1 MPRSTLSKPIK
12 PDARV
17 RQWEICLLRDF
28 QRQIIDD
35 VYRAWNEG
43 AGNVMLVSPT
53 GSGKTVMLGH
63 IIKAYNAPTCVIAH
77 RQEILG
83 QLALALNREA
93 VPHAIIAPRIV
104 TRQIIA
110 AEMNTHGHS
119 YYSPHAQT
127 KVAGVDTLI
136 RCDRRVDPWYDRVQ
150 LVVIDEGHHVLKAN
164 KWGKAMGMFVNARGL
179 LPTAHA
185 IRGDG
190 LGLGR
195 NADGLV
201 DRIVIG
207 PSGRTLIDRGFLSDY
222 RICCPK
228 SDVNL
233 AGIHV
238 TDTGEF
244 NYKEVRAAVHASST
258 ITGDVVGAYLKFAP
272 GKLGITFAV
281 DILAATD
288 LVNEYRRHGVPAEI
302 ITGKTHLSVR
312 AGLMQQFRERRI
324 LQMIAVEVLSEGV
337 DVPAVE
343 VISMARPTNSFQL
356 FGQQC
361 GRPLRLD
368 ISQELADS
376 WDSFTDDERL
386 AHIAASSKPRALI
399 IDHVQNTLRHGLP
412 DVVRDYS
419 LNRREKSA
427 RGKPDVP
434 MLRSCVEC
442 LQPFPRY
449 LTACEHCGHPVAPA
463 GRGSPDAVEG
473 DMVLLDEAILLAMR
487 RQVARVDGPVR
498 IPDGAPPGTVIR
510 NHLNRQAAQV
520 PLRRTIA
527 LYGALMGYMGHET
540 RVGQKKF
547 WLEFG
552 IDVMTAQTLG
562 VAEADELRVRIQRV
576 LDKWGVVLMESEA

>member
-1 MPRSTLSKPIK
+1 M
-12 PDARV
+12 
-17 RQWEICLLRDF
+17 LRDF
-28 QRQIIDD
+28 QRQIVDD

-43 AGNVMLVSPT
+43 AGNVMMVSPT
-53 GSGKTVMLGH
+53 GSGKTVMLGD
-63 IIKAYNAPTCVIAH
+63 IIKAYNVPTCVIAH
-77 RQEILG
+77 RQELLA
-83 QLALALNREA
+83 QLSLALNRES
-93 VPHAIIAPRIV
+93 VPHSIIAPNTII
-104 TRQIIA
+104 RQIVA
-110 AEMNTHGHS
+110 AEMETHGYSH
-119 YYSPHAQT
+119 YSPHAQA

-136 RCDRRVDPWYDRVQ
+136 RRDRTVDPWFDRVQ
-150 LVVIDEGHHVLKAN
+150 LTVIDEGHHVLKEN
-164 KWGKAMGMFVNARGL
+164 KWGRAMGMFVNARGL

-201 DRIVIG
+201 DRVVIG
-207 PSGRTLIDRGFLSDY
+207 PSGRALIDRGFLSDY
-222 RICCPK
+222 RVCCPK

-233 AGIHV
+233 AGVHV
-238 TDTGEF
+238 GANGEY
-244 NYKEVRAAVHASST
+244 NYKELRAAVNASST
-258 ITGDVVGAYLKFAP
+258 ITGDVVGAYMQFAP

-281 DILAATD
+281 DIEAAGKFYD
-288 LVNEYRRHGVPAEI
+288 EYRRRGVAAEI
-302 ITGKTHLSVR
+302 ITGETALSVR

-324 LQMIAVEVLSEGV
+324 MQMIAVEVLSEGV

-356 FGQQC
+356 FAQQC

-368 ISQELADS
+368 ISAELAAR
-376 WDSFTDDERL
+376 WDHFTDAERL

-412 DVVRDYS
+412 DVSREYS

-427 RGKPDVP
+427 RGKNDIPL
-434 MLRSCVEC
+434 LRSCVEC

-449 LTACEHCGHPVAPA
+449 LTACEHCGHPVTPG
-463 GRGSPDAVEG
+463 GRGSPEAVEG
-473 DMVLLDEAILLAMR
+473 DMVLLDEAILFAMR
-487 RQVARVDGPVR
+487 KEIARVDGPVR
-498 IPDGAPPGTVIR
+498 LPDGAPPATVIK
-510 NHLNRQAAQV
+510 NHLNRQVAQTS
-520 PLRRTIA
+520 LRRTIA

-552 IDVMTAQTLG
+552 IDVMSAQTLG
-562 VAEADELRVRIQRV
+562 VSEADELRSRIQRV
-576 LDKWGVVLMESEA
+576 LDKLGVVPLEQVA